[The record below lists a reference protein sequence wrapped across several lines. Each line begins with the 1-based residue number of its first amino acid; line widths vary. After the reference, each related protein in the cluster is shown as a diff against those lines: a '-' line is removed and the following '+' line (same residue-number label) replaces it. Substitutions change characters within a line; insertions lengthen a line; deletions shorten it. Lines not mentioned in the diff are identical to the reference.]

1 MPTNIFWLNMISK
14 VMSNGFQVSQTDSAE
29 TYRQETAMSEPVDI
43 VAEGRAVA
51 DILLRNGNMRSNLAV
66 LALLDE
72 VERLRE
78 QLEMANDR
86 LVDQVFQPKLLS
98 SDMLKALDAMG
109 DKLDL
114 AYRAFYNM
122 LPSAPY
128 MEDDRDTK

>member
-1 MPTNIFWLNMISK
+1 
-14 VMSNGFQVSQTDSAE
+14 
-29 TYRQETAMSEPVDI
+29 MSEPVDI
-43 VAEGRAVA
+43 GAEGRAVA
-51 DILLRNGNMRSNLAV
+51 DILLRNGNMKSNLAV
-66 LALLDE
+66 LALLDL

-114 AYRAFYNM
+114 AYRAFYAL
-122 LPSAPY
+122 LPSVPTDSERRQAPDIPTEPKY
-128 MEDDRDTK
+128 PFFRRREDKGDKK